1 METRKH
7 KLWEA
12 LTDGRL
18 FLVVVLLVVVSEWIG
33 VRKIPVTAAV
43 SVTLFPMLYS
53 MILGLIAYL
62 IRILNVEQ
70 SKRAERLIFLAIL
83 PLVTK
88 LGMQIG
94 PSVSKVVEMGAAFML
109 QEFGHVGSIFL
120 AVPIGLMLGLRGE
133 LIGLAHSIG
142 REANVSL
149 IAEKYGLDSPEG
161 RGVMTI
167 YVVGTLFGTLFYGFF
182 VPVMVLIPGIR
193 VEAWA
198 MASGMGSGSMMA
210 AASGALSSVFPERAK
225 DIVLYAGASQVL
237 TSATGLYMSIFL
249 LLPLTR
255 GVYRW
260 LSPLFHGGELEEN
273 GHDQ

>member
-1 METRKH
+1 MQTQRH

-18 FLVVVLLVVVSEWIG
+18 FLAVLLLVMFSEWIG
-33 VRKIPVTAAV
+33 IRKFPVTAAI
-43 SVTLFPMLYS
+43 SITLFPMLYS
-53 MILGLIAYL
+53 MILGLIVYL
-62 IRILNVEQ
+62 MGLLKVEQ

-94 PSVSKVVEMGAAFML
+94 PSLAKIMGMGMALML
-109 QEFGHVGSIFL
+109 QEFGHIGSILL
-120 AVPIGLMLGLRGE
+120 AVPAGLMLGLRKE
-133 LIGLAHSIG
+133 LIGLSHSVG

-182 VPVMVLIPGIR
+182 VPVMALIPGIR

-210 AASGALSSVFPERAK
+210 AASGALSGVFPDRAK

-249 LLPLTR
+249 LLPMTKA
-255 GVYRW
+255 VYRW
-260 LSPLFHGGELEEN
+260 LSPLWEKHGTEETN
-273 GHDQ
+273 DGQ

>member
-1 METRKH
+1 METQKH
-7 KLWEA
+7 RLWEA

-18 FLVVVLLVVVSEWIG
+18 FVSVLLLVMVSEWIG
-33 VRKIPVTAAV
+33 IRKIPVTAII
-43 SVTLFPMLYS
+43 SITLFPMLYS
-53 MILGLIAYL
+53 MILGLLVYL
-62 IRILNVEQ
+62 ARLLKVEQ
-70 SKRAERLIFLAIL
+70 SQRAERLIFLAIL

-94 PSVSKVVEMGAAFML
+94 PSLSKIVGMGAALML
-109 QEFGHVGSIFL
+109 QEFGHVGSILL
-120 AVPIGLMLGLRGE
+120 AVPTGLALGLRKE
-133 LIGLAHSIG
+133 LIGLTHSIG

-161 RGVMTI
+161 RGVMTV

-182 VPVMVLIPGIR
+182 VPVMALIPGIR

-210 AASGALSSVFPERAK
+210 AASGALSGVFPDRGS

-260 LSPLFHGGELEEN
+260 LSRLCKDCEVEETDN
-273 GHDQ
+273 GR